1 MGMESI
7 AEEIKTI
14 FFKYKLLHVILWL
27 LVAASTFFTYYE
39 AASPLLPQLANALMV
54 NVVATIPFYTTAY
67 VLIPRTLYKK
77 RFFKFIFL
85 LLLLVIFSGLLMMVA
100 VRAVD
105 HIFDPSRPIIPTDS
119 AQLRFAINIFTWTSM
134 IASFGAGGLKIM
146 SDSFRLRKKLFETE
160 KEKISTELNFLR
172 SQVNPHFLFNVMN
185 TIYFQIDKKNEVAR
199 ASVEKLSEMLRY
211 QLYEC
216 TTDKI
221 EIVKELDYI
230 KNYVAIQ
237 TLRLEKGSDI
247 QLNINGEINSF
258 KIPSSHIIQRA
269 SGEINS
275 FKIAP
280 LLILPIVEN
289 AFKHISHFKDSS
301 LNKINILL
309 RLQDDYFIVD
319 ASNTYDKTGG
329 VPQLINSGGL
339 GVQNLRRR
347 LELLYPDR
355 HQLEIRQDGNLFH
368 TTLKVQYN
376 D

>member
-1 MGMESI
+1 MESI
-7 AEEIKTI
+7 SQEIKTI
-14 FFKYKLLHVILWL
+14 FFKYKLLHVIMWL

-105 HIFDPSRPIIPTDS
+105 HIFDPSRPVIPTDS

-134 IASFGAGGLKIM
+134 IAAFGAGGLKIM

-258 KIPSSHIIQRA
+258 KI
-269 SGEINS
+269 
-275 FKIAP
+275 AP

-309 RLQDDYFIVD
+309 RMQDDYFIVD